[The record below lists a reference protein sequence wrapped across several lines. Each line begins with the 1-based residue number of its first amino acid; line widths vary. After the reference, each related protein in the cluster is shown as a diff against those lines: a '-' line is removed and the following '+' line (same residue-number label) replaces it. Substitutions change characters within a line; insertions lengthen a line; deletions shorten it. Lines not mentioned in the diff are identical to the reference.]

1 MDDDSASNSQCDSA
15 GGLPE
20 FTLRVRQTNGT
31 IIEHSVASRALSVA
45 SLKQAL
51 SERTEIPVERMR
63 LMLEST
69 ILADDNS
76 LESYG
81 KYNIHDGSVLRLV
94 QLAGNHVQSH
104 PQNVNGITSAP
115 PAPPSSAQAM
125 TNQARQLFLANPQ
138 LAQTF
143 MMANPQMREALE
155 NNPELRRLMS
165 DPEVMQQSFNAV
177 QNPRLLQEVQRNNDR
192 VLSNLESAPGGY
204 AHIRRMYHSVQEPL
218 ARAAADDSMRMPLD
232 ELNRR
237 RARML
242 GVVKPDPSRVNT
254 TPLPNPWSSARPRA
268 GSRSSAFDSRN
279 PFAMM
284 DQPALAAAMAA
295 AALQRQQQQQLG
307 LAAANPAGAVSAMQA
322 QMARSVQLPGA
333 AGPAQPRPAAPMLGS
348 PSSAPANAP
357 QSAMALAQRQALQ
370 QAALAN
376 MSPQQRQEAIQRIQQ
391 AAAMAA
397 TVNRAPQVNVPII
410 LQQLSSGQISPA
422 MMPPHLIS
430 FLLHNAQA
438 QLTPEQRVA
447 LQRILAL
454 HMQQQQ
460 AQNNA
465 AAGPIRPGAAQ

>member
-284 DQPALAAAMAA
+284 DQVSRNADRLARLNISAASPPPPQPRASA
-295 AALQRQQQQQLG
+295 RQSAPPVSRDPLG
-307 LAAANPAGAVSAMQA
+307 LS
-322 QMARSVQLPGA
+322 QL
-333 AGPAQPRPAAPMLGS
+333 
-348 PSSAPANAP
+348 
-357 QSAMALAQRQALQ
+357 QSQLISHLQERFRDELDQLEEMGFGDKEKNLRALVVTDGDLSQAL
-370 QAALAN
+370 
-376 MSPQQRQEAIQRIQQ
+376 S
-391 AAAMAA
+391 
-397 TVNRAPQVNVPII
+397 II
-410 LQQLSSGQISPA
+410 A
-422 MMPPHLIS
+422 DC
-430 FLLHNAQA
+430 
-438 QLTPEQRVA
+438 EDD
-447 LQRILAL
+447 
-454 HMQQQQ
+454 
-460 AQNNA
+460 
-465 AAGPIRPGAAQ
+465 